1 MRLPPDIVFFR
12 MATACSSPEHRRNPA
27 SNILALLSID
37 STVMANET
45 EKPAVFLLD
54 TMSFIF
60 RAYHAMQRQRP
71 MSTRSGIPTSAVYV
85 FVNML
90 NKLRRDFDPQY
101 LAAVFD
107 VSAPVFRDERARSM
121 AKIKKF
127 NIKTQVFDEVDYA
140 GYKANRSEMPLDLV
154 QQMPYIR
161 RALEAFHI
169 PMLEHEGF
177 EADDVIGT
185 LSRQASRRGHP
196 VYIVSNDKDM
206 MQLVDDHV
214 FVLNPV
220 KDNLVIDRAGV
231 LAALGVPPE
240 QVVDVM
246 ALRGDSI
253 DNIPGAPGIGDKGS
267 VELIQRFGSVEAA
280 LDGAAEITRKTYR
293 ESLLNNRDTVLLSK
307 ELVTIH
313 CSVPVDLDLQQ
324 LQIQAP
330 DLAACRKLF
339 TELEFTTLIKEFGSE
354 EAPKQTAELVL
365 QPTSEQLQRLL
376 EDARKGTLIVMASAA
391 DAAEPDS
398 STDEESALPADE
410 PEQKSLSLLDA
421 IEQTEASATNPEEAP
436 PFALG
441 LAVDDTTAY
450 RVSWEGEAREILRAA
465 LSDPTLPKSVHDH
478 KTLLR
483 LLRLHGVE
491 LAGVRDDLMLYSY
504 LLNPTHSTHRLAD
517 VAARFDNQSL
527 RGEGE
532 SALPMA
538 AATVARLAPQMRNAI
553 LQGETTRLYEMIDLP
568 LTPVLMD
575 MEDAGVRIDS
585 EYLQSISRRLA
596 GQLDELAEC
605 IYSNCGHRF
614 NINSP
619 KQLGDVLFNKM
630 ALPKPVKY
638 GRGKVV
644 STAQDVLE
652 ELAQHHD
659 APRLVLEYRQ
669 LAKLK
674 SNYSDS
680 LPLLADAQGRV
691 HTTLN
696 AVGTSTGRLSST
708 NPNLQNIPVRT
719 ELGREIRAAFIPA
732 EGNVLISADYSQIE
746 LRLMAH
752 FSEDPL
758 LLKAY
763 RENVDI
769 HTLTAS
775 EVFGVPIASMDKE
788 TRNRAK
794 AVNFGIVYG
803 ISPFGLAQ
811 QLGIQPGEARVYID
825 RYFERY
831 QGVREFIERTLEEV
845 RKQQSVKTLFG
856 RVRPIPEITS
866 RNANMR
872 GFSERTAVNTPLQGT
887 AADLIKLAMI
897 RIAKELK
904 QRKLRSQMVLQVHDE
919 LVFDAPIEELEEM
932 RQLIRDAM
940 EQVIELRVPIVA
952 DVAIGPN
959 WRDVK

>member
-1 MRLPPDIVFFR
+1 M
-12 MATACSSPEHRRNPA
+12 MATEP
-27 SNILALLSID
+27 
-37 STVMANET
+37 
-45 EKPAVFLLD
+45 EKPAIFLLD
-54 TMSFIF
+54 SMGFIF

-71 MSTRSGIPTSAVYV
+71 MSTRTGVPTAAVYV

-90 NKLRRDFDPQY
+90 NKLRRDFNPQY

-107 VSAPVFRDERARSM
+107 VSAPVFRDERAKEL
-121 AKIKKF
+121 KIRKF
-127 NIKTQVFDEVDYA
+127 NSKTQTFDAVEYA
-140 GYKANRSEMPLDLV
+140 GYKANRAEMPQDLA
-154 QQMPYIR
+154 QQVPYIR
-161 RALEAFHI
+161 RALEALRI
-169 PMLEHEGF
+169 PILQQEGF

-185 LSRQASRRGHP
+185 LAKQAAHLGHS
-196 VYIVSNDKDM
+196 VYVVSNDKDM
-206 MQLVDDHV
+206 MQLVGDNV
-214 FVLNPV
+214 FMLNPV
-220 KDNLVIDRAGV
+220 KENLVLDRAGV
-231 LAALGVPPE
+231 VAALGVPPE
-240 QVVDVM
+240 RVVDVM

-267 VELIQRFGSVEAA
+267 VELIQQFGSVESA
-280 LDGAAEITRKTYR
+280 LDHADEVTRKTYR
-293 ESLLNNRDTVLLSK
+293 ESLQNNRDTVLLSK

-313 CSVPVDLDLQQ
+313 CNVPMDLDLEQMRTRT
-324 LQIQAP
+324 P
-330 DLAACRKLF
+330 DPIASRELF
-339 TELEFTTLIKEFGSE
+339 TELEFTTLIKELGVE

-365 QPTSEQLQRLL
+365 NPTLDEIRGLL
-376 EDARKGTLIVMASAA
+376 TAARAGTLVVLSETETVSQELPEEIE
-391 DAAEPDS
+391 EP
-398 STDEESALPADE
+398 ESA
-410 PEQKSLSLLDA
+410 QQSLSLLDA
-421 IEQTEASATNPEEAP
+421 MEKAEAP
-436 PFALG
+436 APAAALTLG
-441 LAVDDTTAY
+441 IAVDDSKAL
-450 RVSWEGEAREILRAA
+450 RVRYEGEAAELLRKAFE
-465 LSDPTLPKSVHDH
+465 DPTLKKSVHDL
-478 KTLLR
+478 KSLLR
-483 LLRLHGVE
+483 ATRANGIDLVGVQ
-491 LAGVRDDLMLYSY
+491 DDLMLYSY
-504 LLNPTHSTHRLAD
+504 LLNPTHATHRLAD

-532 SALPMA
+532 QALPMA
-538 AATVARLAPQMRNAI
+538 AATIARLAPQLRDSVANANT
-553 LQGETTRLYEMIDLP
+553 QNVYDTIDLP
-568 LTPVLMD
+568 LAPILLE

-585 EYLQSISRRLA
+585 GNLERFSERIAAQM
-596 GQLDELAEC
+596 QELAEC
-605 IYSNCGHRF
+605 IFGNCGHRF

-630 ALPKPVKY
+630 GLPKPMKY

-652 ELAQHHD
+652 ELAEHHE
-659 APRLVLEYRQ
+659 APRMVLEYRQ

-691 HTTLN
+691 HTTYN

-708 NPNLQNIPVRT
+708 NPNLQNIPIKT
-719 ELGREIRAAFIPA
+719 ELGREIRAAFVPA
-732 EGNVLISADYSQIE
+732 DGNVLLSADYSQIE

-752 FSEDPL
+752 FSEDTL

-775 EVFGVPIASMDKE
+775 EVFGVPIEAMDKT

-811 QLGIQPGEARVYID
+811 QLNIQPAEARTYID

-831 QGVREFIERTLEEV
+831 QGVRTFIDRTLEQV
-845 RKQQSVKTLFG
+845 RQTQSVRTLFG
-856 RVRPIPEITS
+856 RVRPIPDIAS

-897 RIAKELK
+897 RIARELRE
-904 QRKLRSQMVLQVHDE
+904 RKLRTQMVLQVHDE
-919 LVFDAPIEELEEM
+919 LVFDVPEAEVDEV
-932 RQLIRDAM
+932 RDLVKQAM
-940 EQVIELRVPIVA
+940 EQVIELKVPIVA
-952 DVAIGPN
+952 DVGVGPN
-959 WRDVK
+959 WRDLK

>member
-1 MRLPPDIVFFR
+1 MMP
-12 MATACSSPEHRRNPA
+12 TQS
-27 SNILALLSID
+27 
-37 STVMANET
+37 
-45 EKPAVFLLD
+45 EKPAIFLLD
-54 TMSFIF
+54 SMGFIF

-71 MSTRSGIPTSAVYV
+71 MSTRTGVPTAAVYV

-90 NKLRRDFDPQY
+90 NKLRRDFNPQY

-107 VSAPVFRDERARSM
+107 VSAPVFRDARAKDL
-121 AKIKKF
+121 KIRKF
-127 NIKTQVFDEVDYA
+127 NSKTQAFDQVDYA

-154 QQMPYIR
+154 QQVPYIR
-161 RALEAFHI
+161 RALEALRI
-169 PMLEHEGF
+169 PILQLEGF

-185 LSRQASRRGHP
+185 LSRQASQLGHP
-196 VYIVSNDKDM
+196 VYVVSSDKDM
-206 MQLVDDHV
+206 MQLVGDNV
-214 FVLNPV
+214 FMLNPA
-220 KDNLVIDRAGV
+220 KDNLVLDRAGV

-240 QVVDVM
+240 QVIDVM

-267 VELIQRFGSVEAA
+267 VELIQQYGSVEVA
-280 LDGAAEITRKTYR
+280 LDRASEVSRKTYR

-313 CSVPVDLDLQQ
+313 CSVPLELDLAQMQ
-324 LQIQAP
+324 TRSP
-330 DLAACRKLF
+330 DLVASRELF
-339 TELEFTTLIKEFGSE
+339 TELEFTTLIKELGIAETPQQS
-354 EAPKQTAELVL
+354 AELVL
-365 QPTSEQLQRLL
+365 NPTVRQIEELL
-376 EDARKGTLIVMASAA
+376 AAARAGTLVIAGEMENGSIQAPPFSPEEIGEE
-391 DAAEPDS
+391 EP
-398 STDEESALPADE
+398 A
-410 PEQKSLSLLDA
+410 QQSLSLLDVMEKA
-421 IEQTEASATNPEEAP
+421 EAETSNKTTVP
-436 PFALG
+436 PALIFG
-441 LAVDDTTAY
+441 LASDDTKAF
-450 RVSWEGEAREILRAA
+450 RVRWDGEMADLVRSA
-465 LSDPTLPKSVHDH
+465 LEDATLTKSVHDL
-478 KTLLR
+478 KSLLR
-483 LLRLHGVE
+483 ATRAHGIQ

-504 LLNPTHSTHRLAD
+504 LLNPTHATHRLAD

-532 SALPMA
+532 EALPMA
-538 AATVARLAPQMRNAI
+538 AATIARLAPKLWDAVEQAGTQNVY
-553 LQGETTRLYEMIDLP
+553 QTIDLP
-568 LTPVLMD
+568 LTPILLE

-585 EYLQSISRRLA
+585 ANLEKFSERLA
-596 GQLDELAEC
+596 QQMQELAEC
-605 IYSNCGHRF
+605 IYGNCGHRF

-652 ELAQHHD
+652 ELAEHHE
-659 APRLVLEYRQ
+659 APRMVLEYRQ

-680 LPLLADAQGRV
+680 LPLLADAQHRV
-691 HTTLN
+691 HTTFN

-708 NPNLQNIPVRT
+708 NPNLQNIPIRT
-719 ELGREIRAAFIPA
+719 ELGREIRAAFVPA
-732 EGNVLISADYSQIE
+732 EGNVLLSADYSQIE

-758 LLKAY
+758 LMKAY
-763 RENVDI
+763 RENIDI

-775 EVFGVPIASMDKE
+775 EVFGIPIEAMDKI

-811 QLGIQPGEARVYID
+811 QLGIQPAEARIYID

-831 QGVREFIERTLEEV
+831 QGVRTFIDRTLEEV
-845 RKQQSVKTLFG
+845 RQTQSVRTLFG
-856 RVRPIPEITS
+856 RVRPIPDIVS

-897 RIAKELK
+897 RIARELRE
-904 QRKLRSQMVLQVHDE
+904 RKLRAQMVLQVHDE
-919 LVFDAPIEELEEM
+919 LVFDVPKNEVGELGKLVK
-932 RQLIRDAM
+932 QAM
-940 EQVIELRVPIVA
+940 EQVIELKVPIVA
-952 DVAIGPN
+952 EVAAGPN
-959 WRDVK
+959 WRDLE